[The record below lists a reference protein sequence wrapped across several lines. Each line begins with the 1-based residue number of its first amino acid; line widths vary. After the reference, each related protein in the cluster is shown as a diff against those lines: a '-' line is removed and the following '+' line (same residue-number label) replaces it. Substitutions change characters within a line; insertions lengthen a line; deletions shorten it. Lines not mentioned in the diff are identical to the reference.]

1 MRGER
6 STSSHHPRGC
16 RRAGG
21 DQHGHR
27 RHGDL
32 RVLSPRPPNTK
43 VSINRVRLHR
53 AAGREREVA
62 MRRLSFIGVCLTP
75 VLLLLGTAGTPAAA
89 STSVPVT
96 IQSTVM
102 IGLHTGTWSASGGI
116 NDSGTLVQS
125 VDFRVGV
132 GAGGFGQVHA

>member
-32 RVLSPRPPNTK
+32 RVLSPTPPISPTPPNTK
-43 VSINRVRLHR
+43 VSINRARLHR
-53 AAGREREVA
+53 AARREREVA
-62 MRRLSFIGVCLTP
+62 MRRLSFIGLCLTP
-75 VLLLLGTAGTPAAA
+75 VLLLLASAGAPAAA

-102 IGLHTGTWSASGGI
+102 IGPHTGTWSAAGGI
-116 NDSGTLVQS
+116 SD
-125 VDFRVGV
+125 
-132 GAGGFGQVHA
+132 AG